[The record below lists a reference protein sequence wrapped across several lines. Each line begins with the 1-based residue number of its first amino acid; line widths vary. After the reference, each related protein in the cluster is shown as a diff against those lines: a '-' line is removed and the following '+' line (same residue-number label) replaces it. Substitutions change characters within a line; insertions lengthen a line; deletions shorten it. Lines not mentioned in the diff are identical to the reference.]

1 MVFKLRMLS
10 NESDAFVR
18 EYEVPDDT
26 DLLRL
31 HGLIC
36 GDLGYDLFNFSSF
49 FTADAGWNKLQEYTL
64 GDMQD
69 CDAGIEALPM
79 EGTKLGGLLAAG
91 ASRLIFAFDM
101 LSGRELYLEVADF
114 KPEEPSLS
122 YPRVACAVGEP
133 PAQSDMGGETD
144 GGADPFSDMMEEFA
158 DFEGTEDDGYGDDF

>member
-1 MVFKLRMLS
+1 MLS

-31 HGLIC
+31 HNLIC
-36 GDLGYDLFNFSSF
+36 GDLGYDPFNFSSF

-101 LSGRELYLEVADF
+101 LSGREL
-114 KPEEPSLS
+114 
-122 YPRVACAVGEP
+122 
-133 PAQSDMGGETD
+133 
-144 GGADPFSDMMEEFA
+144 
-158 DFEGTEDDGYGDDF
+158 